1 MQEIPM
7 ANYRVT
13 MQHSEKTFELLS
25 RKQYDLFCRGNRVS
39 RLVIMAVCVY
49 FGITNFEQWWGIL
62 LTAYGCYMLTSTYA
76 QPNHTAHKLAK
87 QIRERGMPFP
97 AAEYVFRKNYME
109 IIVLPVREDE
119 ANEQVKY
126 KELECIAEDGDYF
139 YLFRNQYGGY
149 MVPKDQLQGKIDEFR
164 FFLEEQSGQI
174 CQVNAA
180 PWVKLIR
187 KMSSPNRKK

>member
-1 MQEIPM
+1 M

-25 RKQYDLFCRGNRVS
+25 RKQYDLFCKSNRMI
-39 RLVIMAVCVY
+39 RMLIMAVCCY
-49 FGITNFEQWWGIL
+49 FGIVNFEQWWGIL

-119 ANEQVKY
+119 EHEQLKY
-126 KELECIAEDGDYF
+126 KELEKIAEDSEYF

-149 MVPKDQLQGKIDEFR
+149 MVPKDQLQGRTDEFR
-164 FFLEEQSGQI
+164 DFLEKQTGQFCAI
-174 CQVNAA
+174 NSA

-187 KMSSPNRKK
+187 WINSPNRKK

>member
-1 MQEIPM
+1 M

-13 MQHSEKTFELLS
+13 MQHTEKTFELLS
-25 RKQYDLFCRGNRVS
+25 RKQYDLFCRSNRIM
-39 RLVIMAVCVY
+39 RLLIMAVCVY
-49 FGITNFEQWWGIL
+49 FGITNFEKWWGIL
-62 LTAYGCYMLTSTYA
+62 LTAYGCYMFTSTYA

-97 AAEYVFRKNYME
+97 AAEYIFRKNYME

-119 ANEQVKY
+119 EHEHVKY
-126 KELECIAEDGDYF
+126 KELEKIAEDGEYF

-149 MVPKDQLQGKIDEFR
+149 MVPKDQLQGKVDHFR
-164 FFLEEQSGQI
+164 DFLESQTGQFCEI
-174 CQVNAA
+174 NTA

-187 KMSSPNRKK
+187 RMNSPNRRRK